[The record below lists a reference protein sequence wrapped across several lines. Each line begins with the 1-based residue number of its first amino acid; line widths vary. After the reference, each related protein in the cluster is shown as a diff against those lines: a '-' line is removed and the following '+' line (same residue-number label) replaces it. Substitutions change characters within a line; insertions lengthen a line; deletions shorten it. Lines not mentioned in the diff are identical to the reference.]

1 MRTVCHRNR
10 LYRRRG
16 AVAAQVAVSATM
28 ILGVGALAIDL
39 GAMYTTRTEL
49 QVAADA
55 AALAAAAQLVGGVDQ
70 DPEDL
75 AFAAA
80 RDFAQRHAAW
90 GEHLDID
97 GSDIEF
103 GTAEYDANSGKFTFE
118 PGGANF
124 DAVRVTV
131 NRAAGEAGPG
141 AMPLIFANLFGF
153 SSADLRARA
162 AAVLLPRDISV
173 VIDLSNSMCWDS
185 QLRYWNRDD
194 GGCANLYDIWAAL
207 DGPEPARPYIPGCEG
222 ETEYAGDPGPTF
234 GEMDNWGAPLLPGAY
249 NAYADNGLWYIRKYQ
264 NCTEPDARAALE
276 LRGYSP
282 SEVDALLSG
291 SRDDNYGDNW
301 RNRVGVILGVAIWH
315 SGHPGGYDPAG
326 GNGNTTVGNSETE
339 WLAVPDCAENWNWK
353 HYINWGKNSYTYTSG
368 AAGYE
373 FRYRFGLKTLTDFM
387 MEQRPQKYA
396 SPCLWATPEQPLRA
410 VKDAVQAMIDVIDSL
425 DNLDR
430 VSLEIFATTSRH
442 EVDLTDQLQSI
453 PTVLYQ
459 RQSGHYDRATNIG
472 GGLSRAISELTSSR
486 ARSTTRKVIVLMS
499 DGVANIDENGNSV
512 GDGAPAARDYAR
524 DMAQLA
530 ADHDMRIYTVSV
542 GYNVDRPLMQE
553 IATIGGGQEF
563 YAVGNPEEYT
573 EQLELIF
580 RSLGGERPVALIE

>member
-10 LYRRRG
+10 HYRRRG
-16 AVAAQVAVSATM
+16 VIAAQVAVSATM
-28 ILGVGALAIDL
+28 ILGVAALAIDL

-55 AALAAAAQLVGGVDQ
+55 AALAAAAQLVGGIDE
-70 DPEDL
+70 DPETA

-80 RDFAQRHAAW
+80 QDFAQRHAAW
-90 GEHLDID
+90 GEHLDVD
-97 GSDIEF
+97 SSDVEF
-103 GTAEYDANSGKFTFE
+103 GMAHYDANSGKFTFE
-118 PGGANF
+118 PGGAHY

-131 NRAAGEAGPG
+131 NRAAGKAGPG
-141 AMPLIFANLFGF
+141 AMPLIFANLFGY

-185 QLRYWNRDD
+185 QLRYWNRND
-194 GGCANLYDIWAAL
+194 GGCTNLHDIWASL
-207 DGPEPARPYIPGCEG
+207 DGPEPSRPYIPACEG
-222 ETEYAGDPGPTF
+222 ETEYTDDPGPTF
-234 GEMDNWGAPLLPGAY
+234 GEMTEWGAPLTPGAY
-249 NAYADNGLWYIRKYQ
+249 NAYADSGLWYIRRYQ
-264 NCTEPDARAALE
+264 DCTEPDARTALVN
-276 LRGYSP
+276 RGYCP
-282 SEVDALLSG
+282 TEVEALLSG
-291 SRDDNYGDNW
+291 SQDGSYSDNW
-301 RNRVGVILGVAIWH
+301 RNRTAVILGVADWH

-326 GNGNTTVGNSETE
+326 GNGNWTVGNTE
-339 WLAVPDCAENWNWK
+339 IEWAATPEFAENWTWK
-353 HYINWGKNSYTYTSG
+353 DYVLWCKDSYTYVSG
-368 AAGYE
+368 VAGYE
-373 FRYRFGLKTLTDFM
+373 FKYRFGLKTFTDFL
-387 MEQRPQKYA
+387 MEKRPEKYA
-396 SPCLWATPEQPLRA
+396 TSNLWATPEQPLRA
-410 VKDAVQAMIDVIDSL
+410 TKDAVKAMVDVIDSL
-425 DNLDR
+425 DNLDH
-430 VSLEIFATTSRH
+430 VSLEIFATSSRH
-442 EVDLTDQLQSI
+442 EVNLTDNLQSI
-453 PTVLYQ
+453 SEVLYQ

-499 DGVANIDENGNSV
+499 DGVANIDENGHGTS
-512 GDGAPAARDYAR
+512 DGAPAARDYAR
-524 DMAQLA
+524 DMAQIA